1 MEGQN
6 GSYISRIP
14 VAGPPPQGVAA
25 PPPIGFEMQ
34 NMDPS
39 PPGPDPG
46 RVSPVPPPPPPE
58 YNNGVAVDME
68 QPAPIGFEGAGE
80 GHANA
85 GFETEPD
92 LETTP
97 NVEPVEAVGMPSAE
111 HFPDPPDPQ
120 PVGQPIGF
128 EGQGHPPPPKGHDL
142 ALASAGA
149 GYVAAPDLVHVPGSV
164 ENGEKP
170 NATKHELQD
179 PEESREDLVLLS
191 REDNDQLHLKT
202 DPESMFFNDGRRR
215 IDFVLAYKTNT
226 GSNEEKRKK
235 RRDVFEE
242 NLRNEG
248 LELEIEEKKAKPLG
262 KQNKIQ
268 QLLKEDNLYFVK
280 VHATW
285 EVLTR
290 YAEIMSMKMPLQDQG
305 DYDDAENDMIDNITT
320 CWSKCPTPFDID
332 PDRLPEMSDYFT
344 AAFSRERVDQGMFII
359 KDQDTFFNT
368 AQRSLIVYQILLRCV
383 YEDLGDK
390 RKNKFGIKKMLSTN
404 SYVAAYA
411 LHEGNFKSDHSLLT
425 RGKANDRHLLYEVW
439 AKPSM
444 WYKFQPLD
452 YIRRYFGEKIG
463 IYFSWLGYYTSMLIP
478 SAIIG
483 LVVTFFGLGTLWDD
497 VPSQEIC
504 LLDKAGNTTMCPLC
518 DKRCSFWRLKRS
530 CLYSQVTYL
539 FDNPATVAFAV
550 FMALW
555 ATFFAEM
562 WKRRQAEI
570 EYDWDVADFEE
581 EETLRPEFEASVTRM
596 KKNPINHTAL
606 AVIEEPYLSLG
617 SRLCRYMSSLW
628 VVLFMLCVVVA
639 AVFGVIVYRIT
650 VSALLYGTDQEEIS
664 QRASTI
670 TSATAACIN
679 LVIIIVLGRVYLVI
693 AEVLTNFE
701 THRTQTEWEDS
712 FTLKMF
718 LFQFVNHYA
727 SLFYIAFFKGKLTG
741 RPGSYN
747 RAILGSRQEECDP
760 AGCLIELC
768 IQLGVI
774 MVGKQTF
781 NNFKEVILPKL
792 MNWFKSR
799 KVSEEEKETLPRW
812 EEDYNLSTMPDLGL
826 FDEYLEM
833 VIQYGFVTIFVAAF
847 PLAPLFALLNNV
859 IEVRLDAYKFVT
871 QWRRPLAARA
881 QDIGVWFGILR
892 GISTVA
898 VASNACII
906 AFTSEFIPKLVY
918 RFAYGNDTSLD
929 GYIQFSLSEFRVN
942 DYENSSFPADLK
954 TDEFGVVT
962 TCSYRDY
969 RDATKNYRFS
979 VQFWEILTAK
989 LAFIIAFILVVV
1001 FLSWLVSYLVPDIPR
1016 TVKLQML
1023 REKHLAKEAV
1033 LQAEALR
1040 RENNLRR
1047 RKPETEGP
1055 LY

>member
-6 GSYISRIP
+6 VRFISRVP
-14 VAGPPPQGVAA
+14 VDGPPPQGMAA
-25 PPPIGFEMQ
+25 PPPIGFEMR
-34 NMDPS
+34 NMDPP
-39 PPGPDPG
+39 PPGLHPG
-46 RVSPVPPPPPPE
+46 RVSPVPPPPPPPPQAE
-58 YNNGVAVDME
+58 YNNRVVVDME
-68 QPAPIGFEGAGE
+68 QPAPIGFEGAGMTT
-80 GHANA
+80 AN
-85 GFETEPD
+85 GVTD
-92 LETTP
+92 SGVSL
-97 NVEPVEAVGMPSAE
+97 VGIR
-111 HFPDPPDPQ
+111 
-120 PVGQPIGF
+120 PIL
-128 EGQGHPPPPKGHDL
+128 P
-142 ALASAGA
+142 
-149 GYVAAPDLVHVPGSV
+149 
-164 ENGEKP
+164 ENGQKP
-170 NATKHELQD
+170 TATKHE
-179 PEESREDLVLLS
+179 
-191 REDNDQLHLKT
+191 T
-202 DPESMFFNDGRRR
+202 DPESLYFNDGRRR

-226 GSNEEKRKK
+226 GSNEDKRKK
-235 RRDVFEE
+235 RREVFEE
-242 NLRNEG
+242 NLINEG
-248 LELEIEEKKAKPLG
+248 LQLEVEEKKKPLG

-280 VHATW
+280 IHAPW

-305 DYDDAENDMIDNITT
+305 DYDDTENDMLDTITT

-332 PDRLPEMSDYFT
+332 PDLLPEVPDYFT
-344 AAFSRERVDQGMFII
+344 AAFSRERVDQFII
-359 KDQDTFFNT
+359 KDKDTFFNT

-390 RKNKFGIKKMLSTN
+390 KKNKFGIKKMLSTN
-404 SYVAAYA
+404 SYVAAYP
-411 LHEGNFKSDHSLLT
+411 LHEGNYESEHSLLT

-439 AKPSM
+439 AKPWM

-478 SAIIG
+478 SAIVG
-483 LVVTFFGLGTLWDD
+483 LVAFFFGLGTLWDD
-497 VPSQEIC
+497 VSSQEIC
-504 LLDKAGNTTMCPLC
+504 QVSEAGNVTMCPLC
-518 DKRCSFWRLKRS
+518 DKRCSFWKLKRS

-581 EETLRPEFEASVTRM
+581 EETLRPEFEASVTKT
-596 KKNPINHTAL
+596 KKNPINH
-606 AVIEEPYLSLG
+606 VYRNKVSKVEEPYLSLG
-617 SRLCRYMSSLW
+617 SRLCRYLSSLW

-650 VSALLYGTDQEEIS
+650 VSALLYGANQEEIS

-679 LVIIIVLGRVYLVI
+679 LVIIIVLGRVYLII

-727 SLFYIAFFKGKLTG
+727 SLFYIAFFKGKFTG

-774 MVGKQTF
+774 MIGKQTF
-781 NNFKEVILPKL
+781 NNFKEVVLPKV

-799 KVSEEEKETLPRW
+799 KVSDKEKETLPRW

-847 PLAPLFALLNNV
+847 PLAPLFALLNNI

-881 QDIGVWFGILR
+881 QDIGIWFGILR

-906 AFTSEFIPKLVY
+906 AFTSEFVPKLVY
-918 RFAYGNDTSLD
+918 RFAYDNKGSLED
-929 GYIQFSLSEFRVN
+929 YIKFSLSEFRVK
-942 DYENSSFPADLK
+942 DYENSSLPADLK
-954 TDEFGVVT
+954 VDEFGVVT

-969 RDATKNYRFS
+969 RDENKNYAYS
-979 VQFWEILTAK
+979 TEFWHILTAK

-1001 FLSWLVSYLVPDIPR
+1001 FLSWLVSFLVPDIPR

-1033 LQAEALR
+1033 LHAEALR
-1040 RENNLRR
+1040 RENNVRR
-1047 RKPETEGP
+1047 RKVDTEGP

>member
-6 GSYISRIP
+6 VRFISRVP
-14 VAGPPPQGVAA
+14 VDGPPPQGMAA
-25 PPPIGFEMQ
+25 PPPIGFEMR
-34 NMDPS
+34 NMDPP
-39 PPGPDPG
+39 PPGLHPG
-46 RVSPVPPPPPPE
+46 RVSPVPPPPPPPPQAE
-58 YNNGVAVDME
+58 YNNRVVVDME
-68 QPAPIGFEGAGE
+68 QPAPIGFEGA
-80 GHANA
+80 
-85 GFETEPD
+85 
-92 LETTP
+92 
-97 NVEPVEAVGMPSAE
+97 
-111 HFPDPPDPQ
+111 
-120 PVGQPIGF
+120 
-128 EGQGHPPPPKGHDL
+128 
-142 ALASAGA
+142 
-149 GYVAAPDLVHVPGSV
+149 
-164 ENGEKP
+164 ENGQKP
-170 NATKHELQD
+170 TATKHE
-179 PEESREDLVLLS
+179 
-191 REDNDQLHLKT
+191 T
-202 DPESMFFNDGRRR
+202 DPESLYFNDGRRR

-226 GSNEEKRKK
+226 GSNEDKRKK
-235 RRDVFEE
+235 RREVFEE
-242 NLRNEG
+242 NLINEG
-248 LELEIEEKKAKPLG
+248 LQLEVEEKKKPLG

-280 VHATW
+280 IHAPW

-305 DYDDAENDMIDNITT
+305 DYDDTENDMLDTITT

-332 PDRLPEMSDYFT
+332 PDLLPEVPDYFT
-344 AAFSRERVDQGMFII
+344 AAFSRERVDQFII
-359 KDQDTFFNT
+359 KDKDTFFNT

-390 RKNKFGIKKMLSTN
+390 KKNKFGIKKMLSTN
-404 SYVAAYA
+404 SYVAAYP
-411 LHEGNFKSDHSLLT
+411 LHEGNYESEHSLLT

-439 AKPSM
+439 AKPWM

-478 SAIIG
+478 SAIVG
-483 LVVTFFGLGTLWDD
+483 LVAFFFGLGTLWDD
-497 VPSQEIC
+497 VSSQEIC
-504 LLDKAGNTTMCPLC
+504 QVSEAGNVTMCPLC
-518 DKRCSFWRLKRS
+518 DKRCSFWKLKRS

-581 EETLRPEFEASVTRM
+581 EETLRPEFEASVTKT
-596 KKNPINHTAL
+596 KKNPINH
-606 AVIEEPYLSLG
+606 VYRNKVSKVEEPYLSLG
-617 SRLCRYMSSLW
+617 SRLCRYLSSLW

-650 VSALLYGTDQEEIS
+650 VSALLYGANQEEIS

-679 LVIIIVLGRVYLVI
+679 LVIIIVLGRVYLII

-727 SLFYIAFFKGKLTG
+727 SLFYIAFFKGKFTG

-774 MVGKQTF
+774 MIGKQTF
-781 NNFKEVILPKL
+781 NNFKEVVLPKV

-799 KVSEEEKETLPRW
+799 KVSDKEKETLPRW

-847 PLAPLFALLNNV
+847 PLAPLFALLNNI

-881 QDIGVWFGILR
+881 QDIGIWFGILR

-906 AFTSEFIPKLVY
+906 AFTSEFVPKLVY
-918 RFAYGNDTSLD
+918 RFAYDNKGSLED
-929 GYIQFSLSEFRVN
+929 YIKFSLSEFRVK
-942 DYENSSFPADLK
+942 DYENSSLPADLK
-954 TDEFGVVT
+954 VDEFGVVT

-969 RDATKNYRFS
+969 RDENKNYAYS
-979 VQFWEILTAK
+979 TEFWHILTAK

-1001 FLSWLVSYLVPDIPR
+1001 FLSWLVSFLVPDIPR

-1033 LQAEALR
+1033 LHAEALR
-1040 RENNLRR
+1040 RENNVRR
-1047 RKPETEGP
+1047 RKVDTEGP

>member
-6 GSYISRIP
+6 GSFISRVP
-14 VAGPPPQGVAA
+14 VDGPPPQGMAV

-34 NMDPS
+34 NMDPP
-39 PPGPDPG
+39 PPGLDPG
-46 RVSPVPPPPPPE
+46 RVSPVPPPPPPQAE
-58 YNNGVAVDME
+58 YNNGVVVDME

-80 GHANA
+80 GHENA
-85 GFETEPD
+85 GFETDKDFEIP
-92 LETTP
+92 P
-97 NVEPVEAVGMPSAE
+97 PHVEAVD
-111 HFPDPPDPQ
+111 HLPDPQ
-120 PVGQPIGF
+120 PISQPIGF
-128 EGQGHPPPPKGHDL
+128 EDQGLPPPPEGHDL

-149 GYVAAPDLVHVPGSV
+149 GYVAAPDLVHIPESV
-164 ENGEKP
+164 ENGQKP
-170 NATKHELQD
+170 TATKHELQD

-191 REDNDQLHLKT
+191 REDNDQPHLKT
-202 DPESMFFNDGRRR
+202 DPESLYFNDGRRR

-226 GSNEEKRKK
+226 GSNEDKRKK
-235 RRDVFEE
+235 RREVFEE
-242 NLRNEG
+242 NLRNDG
-248 LELEIEEKKAKPLG
+248 LELEIEEKK
-262 KQNKIQ
+262 
-268 QLLKEDNLYFVK
+268 LLKEDNLYFVK
-280 VHATW
+280 VHAPW

-305 DYDDAENDMIDNITT
+305 DYDDTENDMLDTITT

-332 PDRLPEMSDYFT
+332 PDLLPEVPDYFT

-359 KDQDTFFNT
+359 KDKDTFFNT

-404 SYVAAYA
+404 SYVAAYP
-411 LHEGNFKSDHSLLT
+411 LHEGNYESEHSLLT

-439 AKPSM
+439 AKPWM

-478 SAIIG
+478 SAIVG
-483 LVVTFFGLGTLWDD
+483 LIAFFFGLGTLWDD
-497 VPSQEIC
+497 VSSQEIC
-504 LLDKAGNTTMCPLC
+504 QVSEAGNVTMCPLC
-518 DKRCSFWRLKRS
+518 DKRCSFWKLKRS

-581 EETLRPEFEASVTRM
+581 EETLRPEFEASVTRT
-596 KKNPINHTAL
+596 KKNPINH
-606 AVIEEPYLSLG
+606 VYRNKVSKVEEPYLSLG
-617 SRLCRYMSSLW
+617 SRLCRYLSSLW

-650 VSALLYGTDQEEIS
+650 VSALLYGANQEEIS

-679 LVIIIVLGRVYLVI
+679 LVIIIVLGRVYLII

-741 RPGSYN
+741 RPGNYN

-774 MVGKQTF
+774 MIGKQTF
-781 NNFKEVILPKL
+781 NNFKEVVLPKV

-799 KVSEEEKETLPRW
+799 KVSDEEKETLPRW

-847 PLAPLFALLNNV
+847 PLAPLFALLNNI

-881 QDIGVWFGILR
+881 QDIGIWFGILR

-906 AFTSEFIPKLVY
+906 AFTSEFVPKLVY
-918 RFAYGNDTSLD
+918 RFAYDNNGSLED
-929 GYIQFSLSEFRVN
+929 YIKFSLSEFRVK
-942 DYENSSFPADLK
+942 DYENSSLPADLK
-954 TDEFGVVT
+954 VDEFGEVT

-969 RDATKNYRFS
+969 RDETKNYAYS
-979 VQFWEILTAK
+979 TVFWHILTAK

-1033 LQAEALR
+1033 LHAEALR
-1040 RENNLRR
+1040 RENNVRR
-1047 RKPETEGP
+1047 RKVDTEGP

>member
-1 MEGQN
+1 MSVN
-6 GSYISRIP
+6 
-14 VAGPPPQGVAA
+14 
-25 PPPIGFEMQ
+25 
-34 NMDPS
+34 
-39 PPGPDPG
+39 
-46 RVSPVPPPPPPE
+46 RVSPVLPPPPPE
-58 YNNGVAVDME
+58 HNNGVAVDME
-68 QPAPIGFEGAGE
+68 QPAPIGFEGAGSVQ
-80 GHANA
+80 N
-85 GFETEPD
+85 
-92 LETTP
+92 
-97 NVEPVEAVGMPSAE
+97 
-111 HFPDPPDPQ
+111 
-120 PVGQPIGF
+120 GQ
-128 EGQGHPPPPKGHDL
+128 
-142 ALASAGA
+142 
-149 GYVAAPDLVHVPGSV
+149 
-164 ENGEKP
+164 KP
-170 NATKHELQD
+170 AATKHE
-179 PEESREDLVLLS
+179 
-191 REDNDQLHLKT
+191 T
-202 DPESMFFNDGRRR
+202 DPESMFFNDGTRR

-235 RRDVFEE
+235 RREVFEE

-248 LELEIEEKKAKPLG
+248 LELEVEEKK
-262 KQNKIQ
+262 
-268 QLLKEDNLYFVK
+268 LLKEDNLYFVK
-280 VHATW
+280 VHAPW

-305 DYDDAENDMIDNITT
+305 DYDDTENDMLDTITT

-332 PDRLPEMSDYFT
+332 SDRLPEMSDYFT
-344 AAFSRERVDQGMFII
+344 AAFSRERVDQFII
-359 KDQDTFFNT
+359 KDKDTFFNT

-390 RKNKFGIKKMLSTN
+390 RKNKFGIKKMLSTG
-404 SYVAAYA
+404 SYVAAYP
-411 LHEGNFKSDHSLLT
+411 LHEGNYESEHSLLT

-478 SAIIG
+478 AAIIG
-483 LVVTFFGLGTLWDD
+483 LVVFFFGLGTLWDD
-497 VPSQEIC
+497 VSSQEIC
-504 LLDKAGNTTMCPLC
+504 LLNKAGNTTMCPLC

-596 KKNPINHTAL
+596 KKNPINHE
-606 AVIEEPYLSLG
+606 IEEPYLSLG

-650 VSALLYGTDQEEIS
+650 VSTLLYGTDQEEIS

-741 RPGSYN
+741 RPGKYN
-747 RAILGSRQEECDP
+747 REILGSRQEECDP

-768 IQLGVI
+768 IQLGII

-799 KVSEEEKETLPRW
+799 KVTEEEKETLPRW

-847 PLAPLFALLNNV
+847 PLAPLFALLNNI

-918 RFAYGNDTSLD
+918 RFGYNNNGSLE
-929 GYIQFSLSEFRVN
+929 GYIQFSLSTFTVS
-942 DYENSSFPADLK
+942 DYENSSLPADPK
-954 TDEFGVVT
+954 TSEFGEVT
-962 TCSYRDY
+962 TCSFRDY
-969 RDATKNYRFS
+969 RDEKNNYEYS
-979 VQFWEILTAK
+979 VEFWHILTAK
-989 LAFIIAFILVVV
+989 LAFIIFFILVVV

-1033 LQAEALR
+1033 LHAEALR

>member
-14 VAGPPPQGVAA
+14 VGGPPPQGAPA

-34 NMDPS
+34 NMDP
-39 PPGPDPG
+39 PPTGPDPG
-46 RVSPVPPPPPPE
+46 RVSPVLPPPPPE
-58 YNNGVAVDME
+58 HNNGVAVDME
-68 QPAPIGFEGAGE
+68 QPAPIGFEGAGSVQ
-80 GHANA
+80 N
-85 GFETEPD
+85 
-92 LETTP
+92 
-97 NVEPVEAVGMPSAE
+97 
-111 HFPDPPDPQ
+111 
-120 PVGQPIGF
+120 GQ
-128 EGQGHPPPPKGHDL
+128 
-142 ALASAGA
+142 
-149 GYVAAPDLVHVPGSV
+149 
-164 ENGEKP
+164 KP
-170 NATKHELQD
+170 AATKHELQD

-191 REDNDQLHLKT
+191 REDNDQMHLKT
-202 DPESMFFNDGRRR
+202 DPESMFFNDGTRR

-235 RRDVFEE
+235 RREVFEE

-248 LELEIEEKKAKPLG
+248 LELEVEEKK
-262 KQNKIQ
+262 
-268 QLLKEDNLYFVK
+268 LLKEDNLYFVK
-280 VHATW
+280 VHAPW

-305 DYDDAENDMIDNITT
+305 DYDDTENDMLDTITT

-332 PDRLPEMSDYFT
+332 SDRLPEMSDYFT
-344 AAFSRERVDQGMFII
+344 AAFSRERVDQFII
-359 KDQDTFFNT
+359 KDKDTFFNT

-390 RKNKFGIKKMLSTN
+390 RKNKFGIKKMLSTG
-404 SYVAAYA
+404 SYVAAYP
-411 LHEGNFKSDHSLLT
+411 LHEGNYESEHSLLT

-478 SAIIG
+478 AAIIG
-483 LVVTFFGLGTLWDD
+483 LVVFFFGLGTLWDD
-497 VPSQEIC
+497 VSSQEIC
-504 LLDKAGNTTMCPLC
+504 LLNKAGNTTMCPLC

-596 KKNPINHTAL
+596 KKNPINHE
-606 AVIEEPYLSLG
+606 IEEPYLSLG

-650 VSALLYGTDQEEIS
+650 VSTLLYGTDQEEIS

-741 RPGSYN
+741 RPGKYN
-747 RAILGSRQEECDP
+747 REILGSRQEECDP

-768 IQLGVI
+768 IQLGII

-799 KVSEEEKETLPRW
+799 KVTEEEKETLPRW

-847 PLAPLFALLNNV
+847 PLAPLFALLNNI

-918 RFAYGNDTSLD
+918 RFGYNNNGSLE
-929 GYIQFSLSEFRVN
+929 GYIQFSLSTFTVS
-942 DYENSSFPADLK
+942 DYENSSLPADPK
-954 TDEFGVVT
+954 TSEFGEVT
-962 TCSYRDY
+962 TCSFRDY
-969 RDATKNYRFS
+969 RDEKNNYEYS
-979 VQFWEILTAK
+979 VEFWHILTAK
-989 LAFIIAFILVVV
+989 LAFIIFFILVVV

-1033 LQAEALR
+1033 LHAEALR

>member
-14 VAGPPPQGVAA
+14 VGGPPPQGAPA

-34 NMDPS
+34 NMDP
-39 PPGPDPG
+39 PPTGPDPG
-46 RVSPVPPPPPPE
+46 RVSPVLPPPPPE
-58 YNNGVAVDME
+58 HNNGVAVDME

-80 GHANA
+80 GHANPA
-85 GFETEPD
+85 YETEPD
-92 LETTP
+92 LETPP
-97 NVEPVEAVGMPSAE
+97 NVEPVEAESVPYDKD
-111 HFPDPPDPQ
+111 FPNRQ
-120 PVGQPIGF
+120 PVVQPIGF
-128 EGQGHPPPPKGHDL
+128 EGQGQPRSPKGHDL
-142 ALASAGA
+142 ALASADA
-149 GYVAAPDLVHVPGSV
+149 GYVAAPGLVHVSGSV
-164 ENGEKP
+164 QNGQKP
-170 NATKHELQD
+170 AATKHELQD

-191 REDNDQLHLKT
+191 REDNDQMHLKT
-202 DPESMFFNDGRRR
+202 DPESMFFNDGTRR

-235 RRDVFEE
+235 RREVFEE

-248 LELEIEEKKAKPLG
+248 LELEVEEKK
-262 KQNKIQ
+262 
-268 QLLKEDNLYFVK
+268 LLKEDNLYFVK
-280 VHATW
+280 VHAPW

-290 YAEIMSMKMPLQDQG
+290 YAEIMSMKMPLQ
-305 DYDDAENDMIDNITT
+305 ENDMLDTITT

-332 PDRLPEMSDYFT
+332 SDRLPEMSDYFT
-344 AAFSRERVDQGMFII
+344 AAFSRERVDQFII
-359 KDQDTFFNT
+359 KDKDTFFNT

-390 RKNKFGIKKMLSTN
+390 RKNKFGIKKMLSTG
-404 SYVAAYA
+404 SYVAAYP
-411 LHEGNFKSDHSLLT
+411 LHEGNYESEHSLLT

-478 SAIIG
+478 AAIIG
-483 LVVTFFGLGTLWDD
+483 LVVFFFGLGTLWDD
-497 VPSQEIC
+497 VSSQEIC
-504 LLDKAGNTTMCPLC
+504 LLNKAGNTTMCPLC

-596 KKNPINHTAL
+596 KKNPINHE
-606 AVIEEPYLSLG
+606 IEEPYLSLG

-650 VSALLYGTDQEEIS
+650 VSTLLYGTDQEEIS

-741 RPGSYN
+741 RPGKYN
-747 RAILGSRQEECDP
+747 REILGSRQEECDP

-768 IQLGVI
+768 IQLGII

-799 KVSEEEKETLPRW
+799 KVTEEEKETLPRW

-847 PLAPLFALLNNV
+847 PLAPLFALLNNI

-918 RFAYGNDTSLD
+918 RFGYNNNGSLE
-929 GYIQFSLSEFRVN
+929 GYIQFSLSTFTVS
-942 DYENSSFPADLK
+942 DYENSSLPADPK
-954 TDEFGVVT
+954 TSEFGEVT
-962 TCSYRDY
+962 TCSFRDY
-969 RDATKNYRFS
+969 RDEKNNYEYS
-979 VQFWEILTAK
+979 VEFWHILTAK
-989 LAFIIAFILVVV
+989 LAFIIFFILVVV

-1033 LQAEALR
+1033 LHAEALR